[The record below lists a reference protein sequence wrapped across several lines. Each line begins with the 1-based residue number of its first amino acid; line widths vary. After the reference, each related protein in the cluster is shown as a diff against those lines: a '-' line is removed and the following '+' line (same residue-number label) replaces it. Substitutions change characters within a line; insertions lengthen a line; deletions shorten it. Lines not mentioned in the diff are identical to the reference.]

1 MIHDHNSTTSK
12 MLLNSSSLAQTHI
25 TFTGTNVLKL
35 SKMAS
40 RTFTV
45 LYLSL
50 SILIM
55 TLFVVAIDNSSN
67 HTDYNKAFALK
78 NTSSA
83 SASSI
88 PKARQETF
96 SAIGTIGSLVITV
109 PESAAGFNITNAFK
123 VILSGEWNLS
133 VHKGDVTNFAAN
145 FLASPMDGTKPHIHQ
160 ITNFKKADNDNNS
173 HSGGRQQKFQLLPD
187 NDSLSVNGTVD
198 VKINGVVVWH
208 NAHVS
213 ILISK
218 GNTIA
223 ISLNDKDTENHFGQQ
238 PVLGIVTRLFL

>member
-1 MIHDHNSTTSK
+1 
-12 MLLNSSSLAQTHI
+12 
-25 TFTGTNVLKL
+25 VLKL

-40 RTFTV
+40 RTFSV

-55 TLFVVAIDNSSN
+55 TLFVVVIDNSSN
-67 HTDYNKAFALK
+67 HTDYNKAFALT

-88 PKARQETF
+88 PKAKQDTF
-96 SAIGTIGSLVITV
+96 SAIGTISSLVITV

-133 VHKGDVTNFAAN
+133 VHKGNVTNFAAN

-160 ITNFKKADNDNNS
+160 ITNFKKASTN
-173 HSGGRQQKFQLLPD
+173 QQIVQLTPD
-187 NDSLSVNGTVD
+187 NSLSVNGTVD
-198 VKINGVVVWH
+198 VKINGVIVWH

-223 ISLNDKDTENHFGQQ
+223 IRLNDKDTQNHFGEQ
-238 PVLGIVTRLFL
+238 PVLGIVTRVISISSRS

>member
-1 MIHDHNSTTSK
+1 
-12 MLLNSSSLAQTHI
+12 
-25 TFTGTNVLKL
+25 
-35 SKMAS
+35 MAS
-40 RTFTV
+40 RTFSV

-55 TLFVVAIDNSSN
+55 TLFVVVIDNSSN
-67 HTDYNKAFALK
+67 HTDYNKAFALT

-88 PKARQETF
+88 PKAKQDTF
-96 SAIGTIGSLVITV
+96 SAIGTISSLVITV

-133 VHKGDVTNFAAN
+133 VHKGNVTNFAAN

-160 ITNFKKADNDNNS
+160 ITNFKKASTN
-173 HSGGRQQKFQLLPD
+173 QQIVQLTPD
-187 NDSLSVNGTVD
+187 NSLSVNGTVD
-198 VKINGVVVWH
+198 VKINGVIVWH

-223 ISLNDKDTENHFGQQ
+223 IRLNDKDTQNHFGEQ
-238 PVLGIVTRLFL
+238 PVLGIVTRLIV